1 LISDDTRSQG
11 RKSLEILSISRDN
24 HGLGRKKKSI
34 VDDEETEKSA
44 EKSDPKNKK
53 REILIGI
60 DGEMISIREKRR
72 QKMKLLGI
80 DPSDHKS
87 EVGSKMEIPNA
98 FVVTETWVRCLVV
111 IRKIDAEKDQKSV
124 LNNLESI
131 DPRSL
136 IPQIDGFVAYYPPAS
151 QKVQNTMSCL
161 PNIFKDCSDE
171 ATEEKSP
178 EFDNF
183 IFPGFRKSLFD
194 ATWRGGMECGFSVRE
209 FVC

>member
-1 LISDDTRSQG
+1 LISEDTRSQG

-44 EKSDPKNKK
+44 ENTDPKNKK
-53 REILIGI
+53 RVMLIGI
-60 DGEMISIREKRR
+60 NGEKISKREKRR

-80 DPSDHKS
+80 DPSNDKS
-87 EVGSKMEIPNA
+87 EVGSKMETSNA
-98 FVVTETWVRCLVV
+98 SEVTETWIRCLVV
-111 IRKIDAEKDQKSV
+111 IRKIDAEKDRKSA

-151 QKVQNTMSCL
+151 EKVQNTMSCL
-161 PNIFKDCSDE
+161 PNIFKDYTDE
-171 ATEEKSP
+171 VTEEASP

-183 IFPGFRKSLFD
+183 IFPGFRKRLFD
-194 ATWRGGMECGFSVRE
+194 ATWRGGMECGFSVRA